1 MMTRKSS
8 SPSATSSNAGSTAA
22 AKDAKRTRRRLT
34 PEQSKALD
42 DAYIENPYPDDAT
55 RHMIANTLS
64 MDVKTISVWFQN
76 KRQADRKTA
85 LHNAT
90 SAANAGL
97 APPPL
102 SMSIARPGRRHD
114 SVGASRDRRNVKRP
128 RTRNDIY
135 YDDEDAGDATE
146 RERTSATPPSASASA
161 SASPSSRLE
170 VPMPARQ
177 LERAASFSAVEP
189 APAPGT
195 RTLART
201 ASLPA
206 APTHTGPGFQ
216 GRTGLVYHV
225 YPVPPPMPFYPPS
238 YMGMGMGM
246 HDAAGP
252 GPAFYPPAAAPFSR
266 TPSLVSTS
274 SSSQDVDITFT
285 PPTRPSTPPQGRTL
299 WESMPS
305 SSPGMS
311 SDLEGQFARQGGGGG
326 GGAKGRKRTLEWAC
340 ARARVRARTEAEEA
354 LDEREERVEE
364 VPERREKEVK
374 PAQDEDETK
383 MAAMLLCGLRT
394 ATR

>member
-135 YDDEDAGDATE
+135 YDDDDAGDATE
-146 RERTSATPPSASASA
+146 RGSATPPSVLSS
-161 SASPSSRLE
+161 SSRLE
-170 VPMPARQ
+170 VPAPGAGRQ

-206 APTHTGPGFQ
+206 TTTHAGPGFQ

-225 YPVPPPMPFYPPS
+225 YPVPPPMPMPFYPPS
-238 YMGMGMGM
+238 YMGMGM

-252 GPAFYPPAAAPFSR
+252 GPAFYPPAPTHEHLNTFSR

-274 SSSQDVDITFT
+274 SSDITFT
-285 PPTRPSTPPQGRTL
+285 PPTRPSTPPRTL

-311 SDLEGQFARQGGGGG
+311 SDLEGQLARQGGG

-340 ARARVRARTEAEEA
+340 ARARVRARTEVEEA
-354 LDEREERVEE
+354 LDEREERVED
-364 VPERREKEVK
+364 VPERRENVVKEG
-374 PAQDEDETK
+374 QDEDETK